1 LAARADAVENAAPT
15 SDQDQSVSSHLG
27 YAGIAKEA
35 IMHRPDILLHLDTY
49 PEPTS
54 NEAIDQAIAFCA
66 NLNGALTAL
75 AVQIDIRVPKNPLA
89 EYLVGIS
96 RLADTEEGKSLKTA
110 QSLLSRF
117 TMRANEAGVPNATLL
132 ERANLYLIGEHVA
145 KRARTRDLCMIPVVD
160 RLDGQRSVAEAV
172 VFDSGRPVLVFSP
185 GTADLP
191 KAGLHTVVLAWDG
204 SRCAARAMADAMPV
218 LERAREVIVLT
229 ALNDKPSAV
238 SGIGEEAVRYLK
250 ARGIAASAQQRELE
264 DRGIGHLLDH
274 FVMEVGAGLLVMG
287 AYGRSKMREFILGG
301 ATEHVLSHT
310 KVPLLLS
317 H

>member
-1 LAARADAVENAAPT
+1 
-15 SDQDQSVSSHLG
+15 
-27 YAGIAKEA
+27 
-35 IMHRPDILLHLDTY
+35 MHQPDILLHLDTY

-54 NEAIDQAIAFCA
+54 DEAIDQAVSLCA
-66 NLNGALTAL
+66 NLNGTLTAL

-96 RLADTEEGKSLKTA
+96 RMADAEEAKSLKA
-110 QSLLSRF
+110 GQALLSRF
-117 TMRANEAGVPNATLL
+117 TTLTKQAGVPSATLL
-132 ERANLYLIGEHVA
+132 ERASIYLVGEHVA
-145 KRARTRDLCMIPVVD
+145 QRARTRDLCIVPVID
-160 RLDGQRSVAEAV
+160 RKDGQRSVAEAV

-204 SRCAARAMADAMPV
+204 SRCAARAMADAMPI
-218 LERAREVIVLT
+218 LERAREVIVFT
-229 ALNDKPSAV
+229 ALNDKPSAA

-250 ARGIAASAQQRELE
+250 ARGVAASAQQKEV
-264 DRGIGHLLDH
+264 GHSGLGALMDS
-274 FVMEVGAGLLVMG
+274 FVVETGAGLLVMG

-301 ATEHVLSHT
+301 ATEHVLSHP